1 MDIEIAKTVL
11 KPDSDKRLGNIIK
24 TRDDRDLVVF
34 NQIGN
39 LVELT
44 EVDIGYQTNL
54 STKSLR

>member
-39 LVELT
+39 LVEGCVRGLKIK
-44 EVDIGYQTNL
+44 VKMI
-54 STKSLR
+54 K